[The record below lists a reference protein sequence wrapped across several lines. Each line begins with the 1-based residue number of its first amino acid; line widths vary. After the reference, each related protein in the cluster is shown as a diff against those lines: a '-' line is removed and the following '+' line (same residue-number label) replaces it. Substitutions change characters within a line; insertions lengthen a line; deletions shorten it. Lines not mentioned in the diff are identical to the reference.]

1 MHRCWAVMTSSWAW
15 CRTMLE
21 NASMWT
27 YAWTSDVSICI
38 DDSYGY
44 LYALRISLGFSI
56 PSCVVSL
63 AVGHGCVAVWSVECS
78 LSLSILPIAVCCV
91 QTSAEQRRHINQP
104 HWARV
109 GPMLVSQ
116 IWFLKSCQ
124 ALAWTNC
131 SSAVLTRFRSDGKS
145 VSALSSDA

>member
-1 MHRCWAVMTSSWAW
+1 MTSSWAW

-44 LYALRISLGFSI
+44 LYALRIFLGFSI

-63 AVGHGCVAVWSVECS
+63 AVGHSCVAVWSVECS
-78 LSLSILPIAVCCV
+78 LSLSQFFPYLCAVCKRL
-91 QTSAEQRRHINQP
+91 QSKGGTSIR
-104 HWARV
+104 
-109 GPMLVSQ
+109 
-116 IWFLKSCQ
+116 
-124 ALAWTNC
+124 C
-131 SSAVLTRFRSDGKS
+131 SSDQTKQWKSNLTE
-145 VSALSSDA
+145 LE